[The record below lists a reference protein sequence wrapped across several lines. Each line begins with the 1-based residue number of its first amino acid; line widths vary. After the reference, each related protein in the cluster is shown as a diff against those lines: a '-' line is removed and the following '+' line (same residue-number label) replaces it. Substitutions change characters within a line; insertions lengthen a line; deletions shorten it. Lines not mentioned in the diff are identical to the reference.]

1 MKKLLKQL
9 VIIITSSVLSVSCAS
24 VEEDS
29 GLGRDI
35 DTRGS
40 DCISIRTIRDYTPLD
55 NSSLLIEG
63 SGNRLYY
70 VTLGM
75 SSFELRGSHRIGV
88 ESRDEWLC
96 PYGGDGLVFDGFST
110 MGPTSIRGISKV
122 TAEQADELLYRH
134 GRKERPQEQDS
145 APPELDGAEIEDIG
159 EEPPPEQSGRVP
171 PGNIG
176 AKVEELGQIG

>member
-1 MKKLLKQL
+1 MKQAIKH
-9 VIIITSSVLSVSCAS
+9 VVAVFCSSVLLISCATTDDNPPR
-24 VEEDS
+24 E
-29 GLGRDI
+29 RDI
-35 DTRGS
+35 DGRGS

-55 NSSLLIEG
+55 TSSLLVEG
-63 SGNRLYY
+63 SGNRFYY

-110 MGPTSIRGISKV
+110 MGPTSIRGISRI
-122 TAEQADELLYRH
+122 TADQAEELLYRH

-145 APPELDGAEIEDIG
+145 APPELDGAEIEEIG
-159 EEPPPEQSGRVP
+159 EEPPDEQSDQAPTGTT
-171 PGNIG
+171 G
-176 AKVEELGQIG
+176 AKVEELGRVG

>member
-1 MKKLLKQL
+1 MKKLIKHIFI
-9 VIIITSSVLSVSCAS
+9 VFYSCTL
-24 VEEDS
+24 
-29 GLGRDI
+29 LGACAATNGDPPMERDI
-35 DTRGS
+35 NERGS

-63 SGNRLYY
+63 SGNRFYY

-110 MGPTSIRGISKV
+110 MGPTSIRGISRV
-122 TAEQADELLYRH
+122 SAEQADELLYRH
-134 GRKERPQEQDS
+134 DRKERPQEHDS

-159 EEPPPEQSGRVP
+159 EEPPPEQSDRVP